1 MTANDP
7 TQPVPGTY
15 LFDGKMA
22 KKGYGLN
29 KMCFSFNEQ
38 SARDEFNKDPD
49 AYCAK
54 FGLTDMQIKAI
65 HERDIIGLLQQG
77 GSIYYVAKFAGLLK
91 LNMQDIGAIQTGMS
105 LDEFKA
111 MLVRRGAGEE

>member
-1 MTANDP
+1 MLENDP
-7 TQPVPGTY
+7 TQPIPGTY
-15 LFDGKMA
+15 LFNGTMA

-38 SARDEFNKDPD
+38 SARDEFNQDPD

-54 FGLTDMQIKAI
+54 FGLTEKQIKAI
-65 HERDIIGLLQQG
+65 HARDIIGLLQEG

-91 LNMQDIGAIQTGMS
+91 LNMQDIGAIQSGQS
-105 LDEFKA
+105 LEEFKA
-111 MLVRRGAGEE
+111 MLMKRGSGEA